1 MENFPFEFQAA
12 AHGNADAQTPVFER
26 FDYSVC
32 TIEYI
37 VSGSGHLE
45 VNGTSAN
52 PGPDDIYQLPKHSN
66 HRYYPDRR
74 DPWQKLF
81 IVVDGDFM
89 EELLRIHG
97 LREVYHIRACRSLKH
112 WFEHWVDQG
121 SAPRS
126 QEQYAVEF
134 HQFVAE
140 LAAHV
145 RRGNDRCNPYVRELH
160 TLLQSGFGKPF
171 SLSGYAASTPYTKE
185 HLICLF
191 REEYQVTPYEYR
203 LRKKMEQARALLLNS
218 MLSVKEIAEVLGFS
232 SQYHFSNCF
241 KARIGKSPSDFRKTI

>member
-1 MENFPFEFQAA
+1 
-12 AHGNADAQTPVFER
+12 
-26 FDYSVC
+26 
-32 TIEYI
+32 
-37 VSGSGHLE
+37 
-45 VNGTSAN
+45 
-52 PGPDDIYQLPKHSN
+52 
-66 HRYYPDRR
+66 
-74 DPWQKLF
+74 
-81 IVVDGDFM
+81 M

-97 LREVYHIRACRSLKH
+97 LKEIYHIRDCRSLKH
-112 WFEHWVDQG
+112 WFEHWLDQG

-140 LAAHV
+140 LAAHL
-145 RRGNDRCNPYVRELH
+145 RRGTDRCNPYVRELH
-160 TLLQSGFGKPF
+160 TLLQSGFSKPF

-185 HLICLF
+185 HLIRLF

>member
-1 MENFPFEFQAA
+1 MLQNRIFLSRGHGVQQQRAGLVHLFPQTEFV
-12 AHGNADAQTPVFER
+12 GGDPVFLVEETDQM
-26 FDYSVC
+26 FF
-32 TIEYI
+32 
-37 VSGSGHLE
+37 
-45 VNGTSAN
+45 
-52 PGPDDIYQLPKHSN
+52 QHSN

-134 HQFVAE
+134 HQFE
-140 LAAHV
+140 
-145 RRGNDRCNPYVRELH
+145 
-160 TLLQSGFGKPF
+160 K
-171 SLSGYAASTPYTKE
+171 
-185 HLICLF
+185 
-191 REEYQVTPYEYR
+191 
-203 LRKKMEQARALLLNS
+203 
-218 MLSVKEIAEVLGFS
+218 
-232 SQYHFSNCF
+232 
-241 KARIGKSPSDFRKTI
+241 